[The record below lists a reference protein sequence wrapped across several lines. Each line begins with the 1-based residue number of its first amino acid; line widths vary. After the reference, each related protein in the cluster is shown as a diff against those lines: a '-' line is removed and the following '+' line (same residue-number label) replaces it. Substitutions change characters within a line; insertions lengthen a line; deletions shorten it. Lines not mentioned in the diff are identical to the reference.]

1 MVDGPRR
8 RGVREVY
15 ACCTHAILSPPA
27 VPRILRSP
35 IRQLV
40 VTDSIPVPPEKRTAK
55 TIVLS
60 VAGLLA
66 EAIRRIHAD
75 QSVSELFTQSRV
87 AQPAA
92 ERE

>member
-1 MVDGPRR
+1 
-8 RGVREVY
+8 
-15 ACCTHAILSPPA
+15 
-27 VPRILRSP
+27 
-35 IRQLV
+35 